1 MSGWIVPPPK
11 EPAKSS
17 EEFDKERKEKGRE
30 LIKLGYLSSSRI
42 KEAMLRVRREDFI
55 PHRYRDYAYREVP
68 LPLPGEN
75 ATISCPHSY
84 PLFYELLGLAEGH
97 RFLEV
102 GLGSSYGSA
111 LAREVVGSCGLVV
124 SVEIDRITFAFAR
137 DNLKEA
143 GYRDIVLIQGDGR
156 LLYPKVS
163 PYDWICITAVCK
175 EMSSSLMQQLTL
187 DRNLIAPVIEH
198 GSRYLAV
205 FEKEEQTF
213 SRKVLCQVL
222 YL

>member
-1 MSGWIVPPPK
+1 
-11 EPAKSS
+11 
-17 EEFDKERKEKGRE
+17 
-30 LIKLGYLSSSRI
+30 LGFLEGITQVLLVSFVLLVQDI
-42 KEAMLRVRREDFI
+42 
-55 PHRYRDYAYREVP
+55 
-68 LPLPGEN
+68 
-75 ATISCPHSY
+75 
-84 PLFYELLGLAEGH
+84 PLFGLDSIPITSRLL
-97 RFLEV
+97 V
-102 GLGSSYGSA
+102 W
-111 LAREVVGSCGLVV
+111 
-124 SVEIDRITFAFAR
+124 
-137 DNLKEA
+137 
-143 GYRDIVLIQGDGR
+143 GDGR